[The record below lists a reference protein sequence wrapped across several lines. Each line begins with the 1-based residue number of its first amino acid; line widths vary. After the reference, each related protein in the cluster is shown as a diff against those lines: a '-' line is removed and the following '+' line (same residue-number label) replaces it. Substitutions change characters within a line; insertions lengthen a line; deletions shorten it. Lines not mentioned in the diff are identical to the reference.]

1 MGAAG
6 AELGGDGQ
14 GWGMGGEGS
23 PYAYRSE
30 LRTLREENDR
40 LREAVRGCGVQR
52 AGWLRQEEQA
62 KAEIAALKA
71 R

>member
-1 MGAAG
+1 
-6 AELGGDGQ
+6 
-14 GWGMGGEGS
+14 MGGEGS